1 MEEGITLDQVALQ
14 RLEVIDEK
22 TLIIPLD
29 NTTTGGGGC
38 KAEVDRV

>member
-1 MEEGITLDQVALQ
+1 MEKGITLDEVALQ

-22 TLIIPLD
+22 TLIILLD